1 MERPRAVTNLAL
13 ILGLIGVSALGGVIN
28 LPFGQPLQVAPQF
41 LRTDAVTTGRLI
53 FGAATIYCGVTLI
66 AAYSLWRMR
75 PWARSAYLWFVVSI
89 ASYMVIFCYL
99 IRIPTP
105 FALGLVFFGVLCG
118 GLYLGWRVVTRAF
131 PSGRA
136 AL

>member
-13 ILGLIGVSALGGVIN
+13 ILGLIGVSAVGGVIN

-41 LRTDAVTTGRLI
+41 LRTDAITTGRLI

-89 ASYMVIFCYL
+89 ASYMVIFCDL

-105 FALGLVFFGVLCG
+105 FALGLAFFGVLYG